1 MRWQV
6 SWDELTFATRSKE
19 KGVNLLDGQRSE
31 PYHNFFL
38 AAWFCAPGWIRT
50 NDQQIRSLLLFPLS
64 YRRDVR

>member
-31 PYHNFFL
+31 PYHIFFL
-38 AAWFCAPGWIRT
+38 QLGSVRLVGFEPTT
-50 NDQQIRSLLLFPLS
+50 NRLEVCCSFP
-64 YRRDVR
+64 